1 MGTETRLTAIAR
13 DWNGPAPRR
22 INVIGTS
29 GSGKSTFARRLAGQL
44 NLPFV
49 EMDSLFWGANWRQAT
64 DVEFFARV
72 QAAVDEPAWVL
83 DGNYTRTVPVKWAR
97 VDLVIWLDYPFRTT
111 MWQAIRRAVTR
122 VWSKEELWPGTGNR
136 ESFRRTFLSRDS
148 IIWWTL
154 TTYGKVRAK
163 YVAMLADPKFTEVQF
178 VRLRSHAEAAAFID
192 RWKCCLSA
200 EKQQ

>member
-1 MGTETRLTAIAR
+1 M
-13 DWNGPAPRR
+13 
-22 INVIGTS
+22 
-29 GSGKSTFARRLAGQL
+29 
-44 NLPFV
+44 
-49 EMDSLFWGANWRQAT
+49 
-64 DVEFFARV
+64 
-72 QAAVDEPAWVL
+72 
-83 DGNYTRTVPVKWAR
+83 KWAR